1 MTVPIHGINA
11 LAYIHASYG
20 SPPGGPGKVTIME
33 LRIPK
38 SKGKPI
44 DIAELD
50 DQDGEFLV
58 RVSRDSVKHYLL
70 TGSYMNPPKSTPEK
84 LYRPG
89 AAFVTI
95 EKIGGPRREK
105 ELRGCIGSVTPV
117 NPLIET
123 VIKVAVDAAVG
134 DPRFPPMTLDELDS
148 VVFEVTVLG
157 KLKPLPGDPSQ
168 RIKEV
173 RLGRDGLLVIY
184 GPYQGLLLPQVPLD
198 HNWSI
203 IDFFMYTCI
212 KAGLPGDCWL
222 HPDVRFYKFPGVSWI
237 EKEPGGEVVRRL

>member
-1 MTVPIHGINA
+1 
-11 LAYIHASYG
+11 
-20 SPPGGPGKVTIME
+20 ME
-33 LRIPK
+33 LRIPRN
-38 SKGKPI
+38 KGKPI
-44 DIAELD
+44 DIDELD

-58 RVSRDSVKHYLL
+58 QVSRNSVKHYLSA
-70 TGSYMNPPKSTPEK
+70 GSYLSPPKSTPEK

-95 EKIGGPRREK
+95 EKVDGLKREK
-105 ELRGCIGSVTPV
+105 ELRGCIGSITPV
-117 NPLIET
+117 NPLIDT

-157 KLKPLPGDPSQ
+157 KLKPLPADPSQ
-168 RIKEV
+168 RINEV
-173 RLGRDGLLVIY
+173 ELGRDGLLVIY

-198 HNWSI
+198 HKWSI